1 MDREKDLRRSQSLK
15 SLPSQSDKAIWTDA
29 GLQDRMISVS
39 QLVARYQTTK
49 KKSTSS
55 QRAPE
60 NNVEGNTKKPLT
72 EMTPSPLH
80 SRETHL
86 ESLLKRNEERE
97 RARAT
102 TTLTRSKS
110 VGSLQNSSGSIEALK
125 ALFESKATA
134 KLKPKSSFKTGNVA
148 LGYAV
153 DKPVMNGETEDVQS
167 AEKKTKKEPKDDF
180 LTQKVVNQTPT
191 ERNKTIAGI
200 DFEKLSASEADEKR
214 RSAADFRDSSF
225 IQTNEILSVS
235 VKAMS
240 ALYMSKVAKKE
251 SPNRPSK
258 VEKDQAQP
266 RDSGKWSILTKMDED
281 SEHRKDDYP
290 PEEPEKGLED
300 IADGHSEQLM
310 SSQLS
315 REKLFQQRQKNELR
329 RLLKHTCPE
338 IKMLD
343 DVVNEEFAEV
353 LSSKSESSGE
363 TGYEGEVLSRCLIF
377 ENRGSSYSTPKIRVE
392 EEAVER
398 QDHRK
403 TSAVLEGLKDESYTK
418 SCEGMITSDKSH
430 DLSSNYN
437 KEVEEQMAKI
447 DLKATRKVFENKCSS
462 TVKPDEIQGNVTMV
476 LNKPPEISS
485 ADSIQG
491 DNKSGDK
498 NLEEQKL
505 CVSAVGKSTENDI
518 SCREAFPYNDLPLE
532 GSVISFIESER
543 KRETIKT
550 NVALFQNNPFIS
562 SNIERENFLSHP
574 SKTQNQS
581 IVASEDY
588 PIANV
593 KNRTHLFE
601 SMPFDKIRH
610 QNQDEIETLVE
621 NIKETLNFLHHV
633 NAIHSDGAIIE
644 VNETMIAKKA
654 QFIISDKGPEIKYDK
669 VAEGGAQN
677 FIVQLLPRVNLK
689 PQIIYLKEDD
699 KGFMEATL
707 VDALAHQHRFSAN
720 KDAELKTAN
729 VVQLVEDILNQDNS
743 LRKGVIIQEDA
754 RNGAEVIVYSLYKYF
769 DEEDVKCYSPP
780 NSADHD
786 EPEAETVSVP
796 KSSQDQSRSGSIRAN
811 VKLFKSCIEKGD
823 LEYLRSLHDD
833 EQTIHNTEQSQSE
846 VAVRLDDECHHH
858 HISNPTEECIQVDVK
873 RLKGMFSEGRSPSH
887 SKCVKSS
894 AVSLGKSQ
902 SPVECNTGAFLFPQS
917 NNSFNACFGQGLKEV
932 LANSEHQNQN
942 RVQQAEMAETY
953 TEELFEIPII
963 TLSGAEAE
971 STQEISST
979 KVESCL
985 EKSNKSPLV
994 EGIFSAPKSDWLPK
1008 NTETMSEEASS
1019 KKQHAS
1025 ETCNKINEGFRE
1037 LAKNENVNISLVP
1050 EQISEATREQQ
1061 EVCYQGTIQAA
1072 LDSLEKSNINV
1083 TRGDIRAAMIYR
1095 QSNKSYQKNS
1105 QSNVQKQSTTDFCS
1119 LAEPKS
1125 NQEQQKPETPEQ
1137 EVTVANVQPP
1147 HPKTANTEPL
1157 YLTENP
1163 LHLHVTASNTEPSH
1177 PSESPLNLKVTL
1189 SDAKPPH
1196 PTKEPL
1202 NVNVKVMNAEPPHPT
1217 KEPFKQK
1224 EIVTNFEPLH
1234 PAEGLVDT
1242 QVTVSNAEP
1251 PCPTKEPLNQ
1261 EVTVAN
1267 VESSHPTKELQN
1279 LELTLSEPELPHPTK
1294 ETLNLEETA
1303 VNAVHPH
1310 PSKEPLNQE
1319 ITVANVEPPHPT
1331 EDPVTQEVTVASTEP
1346 RYQTTEPPKQEV
1358 TVVNVEHPH
1367 PTEELMNTQVTVS
1380 NAEPPCPT
1388 KMLLNQEATV
1398 ANVEPPLSPKE
1409 PLNFEVA
1416 VPNAEPPHP
1425 AEEPLNQEVTVANVE
1440 TSSHTPKELLNH
1452 EAAMANLK
1460 PLHPTE
1466 DPVKLQVNMENA
1478 ASPCLTKE
1486 LLNQEVNVAN
1496 AEPPHPIKT
1505 HNRPSQGVVSTKSKI
1520 VTGPKPPIPPKPEH
1534 LKEKQ
1539 EVSQSSPSRHTE
1551 EHKIC
1556 TMGTEEMFCQVS
1568 QPSATTLFLGQED
1581 ATNKS
1586 VDHNENHNLDKSTK
1600 MLQQK
1605 KGKSDIQCL
1614 TMVLE
1619 SNETDI
1625 RKINGQQKIETIE
1638 TKDIPQST
1646 FVHDITSETDETHIN
1661 FQEARQKFG
1670 GKVVSSKKM
1679 APAKPKRVKHIQS
1692 SDKTQKHLTR
1702 ECTTDGT
1709 VHIGADPSYN
1719 NCEITAD
1726 SVDSQYK
1733 DTKQDIKVE
1742 KREKKARTETDD
1754 ECRQRLSIHMDEIV
1768 RGNVTAAMEIFEHL
1782 RKQEQLQ
1789 SILSRVEEI
1798 ESDTSEVDVTSL
1810 RRVFENVPD
1819 WIVNTDKTGRKK
1831 VKAENKDK
1839 VMQSSADKKHCKSSM
1854 EHVYGDLER
1863 ASEEI
1868 INLKEQTLARLK
1880 DIEDTIKKALLSVST
1895 LKSDSDILN
1904 LSNLLKESLGAVQES
1919 PHASNINKTDL
1930 SRTKPQQSEESYF
1943 PQRSSSTGTATAPS
1957 TDQFST
1963 KQQQSPPSSPA
1974 FISIQSAARKTDKT
1988 DIVPPETLICMKCQ
2002 LSPRPEETFRTT
2014 KTVMCNSPTQ
2024 GKKVKPKKGGR
2035 QQTSNSQQNRELS
2048 VLQVQTD
2055 SEGNSI
2061 RGTAV
2066 ENYERTDNSDNRS

>member
-1 MDREKDLRRSQSLK
+1 MEREKDLRRSQSLK

-29 GLQDRMISVS
+29 GLQDRTISVS
-39 QLVARYQTTK
+39 QLVARYQTTVK
-49 KKSTSS
+49 KRTSS
-55 QRAPE
+55 QPAPE
-60 NNVEGNTKKPLT
+60 NNVEGNAKKPLM
-72 EMTPSPLH
+72 EMTPSPLN

-97 RARAT
+97 RVRAT
-102 TTLTRSKS
+102 ATLTRSKS
-110 VGSLQNSSGSIEALK
+110 VGSLQNSTGSIEALK
-125 ALFESKATA
+125 ALFELKTTA
-134 KLKPKSSFKTGNVA
+134 KLKPKSSFRTGNVA

-153 DKPVMNGETEDVQS
+153 DEPVMNGETEDVQS
-167 AEKKTKKEPKDDF
+167 ATEEQKKPAEKKTKKEPKDDF
-180 LTQKVVNQTPT
+180 LTQKVVNQTQT

-200 DFEKLSASEADEKR
+200 DFEKLAASEADEKR

-225 IQTNEILSVS
+225 IQTTEIPSVS

-240 ALYMSKVAKKE
+240 ALYMSKVANKE
-251 SPNRPSK
+251 SPDRPSK

-266 RDSGKWSILTKMDED
+266 RDLGKWTTLTKMDED
-281 SEHRKDDYP
+281 SEQRKDDYPPQP

-310 SSQLS
+310 SSQLA

-353 LSSKSESSGE
+353 LSSKSESGGE

-377 ENRGSSYSTPKIRVE
+377 ENRGSSYSSPKTCVE
-392 EEAVER
+392 EGAVER
-398 QDHRK
+398 QDYRK
-403 TSAVLEGLKDESYTK
+403 ISAVLEGLKDEPCTK
-418 SCEGMITSDKSH
+418 SCEGMMISDKSP
-430 DLSSNYN
+430 DLTLNYN
-437 KEVEEQMAKI
+437 KEVEEQITKI
-447 DLKATRKVFENKCSS
+447 DVKATRKVFENKCSS
-462 TVKPDEIQGNVTMV
+462 TVKPDENQRNVTMV
-476 LNKPPEISS
+476 LNKPSEISS

-505 CVSAVGKSTENDI
+505 CASAVGKSTEYDI
-518 SCREAFPYNDLPLE
+518 SCREAFPCNDFPLE
-532 GSVISFIESER
+532 GSFISCTESER
-543 KRETIKT
+543 KREIIKT
-550 NVALFQNNPFIS
+550 NAALFQNNPFIS
-562 SNIERENFLSHP
+562 FNIERENFLSHP

-621 NIKETLNFLHHV
+621 NIKETLNFLYHV
-633 NAIHSDGAIIE
+633 KAIHSDGVIIE

-654 QFIISDKGPEIKYDK
+654 QFLISGRGPEIKYDK

-689 PQIIYLKEDD
+689 PQIIYLKEDN
-699 KGFMEATL
+699 KGFMEATV

-729 VVQLVEDILNQDNS
+729 VVQLVEDILIQDNS

-754 RNGAEVIVYSLYKYF
+754 RNGAKVIVYSLYKYF
-769 DEEDVKCYSPP
+769 DEEDVKSYSPP

-786 EPEAETVSVP
+786 EPEAETVPVS
-796 KSSQDQSRSGSIRAN
+796 KSIQDQSRSGSIRAN
-811 VKLFKSCIEKGD
+811 VKLFKTCIEKGD
-823 LEYLRSLHDD
+823 LGYLRSLHDD
-833 EQTIHNTEQSQSE
+833 EQTIHNTEHSQSE
-846 VAVRLDDECHHH
+846 VAVRLDDESHHH

-873 RLKGMFSEGRSPSH
+873 KLKGMFSEGTSPNR

-894 AVSLGKSQ
+894 AVTSGKSQ
-902 SPVECNTGAFLFPQS
+902 SPIECNTGAFLFPQS

-942 RVQQAEMAETY
+942 RVQQGKMAEAY
-953 TEELFEIPII
+953 TEELCEIPTV

-971 STQEISST
+971 SAQEISST

-994 EGIFSAPKSDWLPK
+994 EGIFSAPESDWLPK
-1008 NTETMSEEASS
+1008 NTETVSEEASS
-1019 KKQHAS
+1019 KNEHTS

-1037 LAKNENVNISLVP
+1037 LAKNENVKISLVP
-1050 EQISEATREQQ
+1050 EQISEAKPEQQ
-1061 EVCYQGTIQAA
+1061 EEVCCQGTIQAA

-1105 QSNVQKQSTTDFCS
+1105 QSYVQKHSTTDFCF

-1125 NQEQQKPETPEQ
+1125 NQEQQKPETPNQ
-1137 EVTVANVQPP
+1137 EVTVANVEPP
-1147 HPKTANTEPL
+1147 HLTTANTEPL
-1157 YLTENP
+1157 HLTKDP
-1163 LHLHVTASNTEPSH
+1163 LHLPMTASNAEPSH
-1177 PSESPLNLKVTL
+1177 PSVSPLNLKVTL
-1189 SDAKPPH
+1189 LDAEPPH

-1202 NVNVKVMNAEPPHPT
+1202 NVDVNVMNAEPPHPAR
-1217 KEPFKQK
+1217 EALKQK
-1224 EIVTNFEPLH
+1224 VIVTNLEPLH
-1234 PAEGLVDT
+1234 PAEGLMDI

-1251 PCPTKEPLNQ
+1251 PCPTTEPLNQ

-1267 VESSHPTKELQN
+1267 VEPSHPTKELLN
-1279 LELTLSEPELPHPTK
+1279 LEVTLSEAEFPHPTK
-1294 ETLNLEETA
+1294 ETLNLKETV
-1303 VNAVHPH
+1303 VNAEYPH
-1310 PSKEPLNQE
+1310 PSKELLNQE
-1319 ITVANVEPPHPT
+1319 MTVANV
-1331 EDPVTQEVTVASTEP
+1331 
-1346 RYQTTEPPKQEV
+1346 
-1358 TVVNVEHPH
+1358 
-1367 PTEELMNTQVTVS
+1367 
-1380 NAEPPCPT
+1380 EPPCPT

-1398 ANVEPPLSPKE
+1398 AHVEPSHPPKE
-1409 PLNFEVA
+1409 PLNLEVA
-1416 VPNAEPPHP
+1416 VPDAEPPHP
-1425 AEEPLNQEVTVANVE
+1425 
-1440 TSSHTPKELLNH
+1440 PKKPLNH

-1466 DPVKLQVNMENA
+1466 DPVKLQVNVANA
-1478 ASPCLTKE
+1478 EPPCLTKG
-1486 LLNQEVNVAN
+1486 LLNQDVNVAN

-1505 HNRPSQGVVSTKSKI
+1505 HNRPSQGVVSTKSKRI
-1520 VTGPKPPIPPKPEH
+1520 TGPKPPIPPKPEH

-1539 EVSQSSPSRHTE
+1539 EVSQPSASRHPE
-1551 EHKIC
+1551 EHKIS

-1568 QPSATTLFLGQED
+1568 QPSVTTLFLGQED
-1581 ATNKS
+1581 TTNKS
-1586 VDHNENHNLDKSTK
+1586 VDHHENYNLDKSTK
-1600 MLQQK
+1600 MLQQI

-1614 TMVLE
+1614 TMLLE

-1625 RKINGQQKIETIE
+1625 RKINEQQKIETIE
-1638 TKDIPQST
+1638 KKDMSESA
-1646 FVHDITSETDETHIN
+1646 FVHDIISETDETHIN
-1661 FQEARQKFG
+1661 FHEARQKFT
-1670 GKVVSSKKM
+1670 GKVVSSKKT
-1679 APAKPKRVKHIQS
+1679 APVKPKRVKHVQS
-1692 SDKTQKHLTR
+1692 CDKTQKHLTG

-1709 VHIGADPSYN
+1709 VHIGADPSSS

-1726 SVDSQYK
+1726 SADRHYK
-1733 DTKQDIKVE
+1733 DAKQDIKVE
-1742 KREKKARTETDD
+1742 MREKKARMETDD
-1754 ECRQRLSIHMDEIV
+1754 ERRQRLSIHMDEIV

-1810 RRVFENVPD
+1810 RRVFENFPD

-1839 VMQSSADKKHCKSSM
+1839 VIQSSADKKHCKSSM

-1880 DIEDTIKKALLSVST
+1880 DIEDTIKKALLSVSS
-1895 LKSDSDILN
+1895 LKSDSDIAN
-1904 LSNLLKESLGAVQES
+1904 LSNLLKESLGVVQES
-1919 PHASNINKTDL
+1919 PHSSKISKTDL

-1943 PQRSSSTGTATAPS
+1943 PQRSSSTGTAAAPT

-1988 DIVPPETLICMKCQ
+1988 DAVPPETLICMKCQ
-2002 LSPRPEETFRTT
+2002 LSPRPEGKFRTT

-2024 GKKVKPKKGGR
+2024 GKKVKPKKGEG

-2066 ENYERTDNSDNRS
+2066 ENYERTDDSDNRS